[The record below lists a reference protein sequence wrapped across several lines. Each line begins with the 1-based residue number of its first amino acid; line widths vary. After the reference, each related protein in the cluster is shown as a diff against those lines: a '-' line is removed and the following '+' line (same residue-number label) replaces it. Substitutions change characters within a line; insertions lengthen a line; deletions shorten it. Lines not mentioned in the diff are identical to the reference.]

1 MLSRSICRA
10 FRLANLQSVTI
21 ASLLHAQ
28 PYDPTGERLYTYL
41 PADYCATE
49 FELRRCIAANAD
61 EASLTWL
68 RQHHGERQAE
78 RGLVPSRV
86 VAASSASGALGQP
99 CAHCC
104 AFSAPRLQVCMQTDG
119 GAVTSHGLAL
129 RGRTAALS
137 PGGRVLCQASAPP
150 SSVGG
155 TATWGS
161 EDGLLMELEDEIQ
174 REILQYLAP
183 VDASALGQ
191 TCRHW
196 RSLCTEQLHAQ
207 EEPSSPGPRAMCL
220 SLWAR
225 AAEASPPAGD
235 GDGESMASALHW
247 LRVLRHVSLLCA
259 VGNGGTVEEG
269 MGRFQ
274 LSNC

>member
-1 MLSRSICRA
+1 MMLSRSICRA

-78 RGLVPSRV
+78 RGLVPSRG

-137 PGGRVLCQASAPP
+137 PGGRVLSHR
-150 SSVGG
+150 
-155 TATWGS
+155 GS

-183 VDASALGQ
+183 VDASALGR

-207 EEPSSPGPRAMCL
+207 EEPSPGPRAMCL

-225 AAEASPPAGD
+225 AAEASPPAGHD
-235 GDGESMASALHW
+235 SDEESMASALHW

-259 VGNGGTVEEG
+259 VGNGGTVEEV
-269 MGRFQ
+269 MVRFQ
-274 LSNC
+274 LPTVETARADC

>member
-1 MLSRSICRA
+1 
-10 FRLANLQSVTI
+10 
-21 ASLLHAQ
+21 
-28 PYDPTGERLYTYL
+28 
-41 PADYCATE
+41 
-49 FELRRCIAANAD
+49 
-61 EASLTWL
+61 
-68 RQHHGERQAE
+68 
-78 RGLVPSRV
+78 
-86 VAASSASGALGQP
+86 
-99 CAHCC
+99 
-104 AFSAPRLQVCMQTDG
+104 MQTDG

-137 PGGRVLCQASAPP
+137 PGGRVLSHR
-150 SSVGG
+150 
-155 TATWGS
+155 GS

-183 VDASALGQ
+183 VDASALGR

-225 AAEASPPAGD
+225 ATEASPPESMAD
-235 GDGESMASALHW
+235 EESMASALHW

-259 VGNGGTVEEG
+259 VGNGGTVEEV
-269 MGRFQ
+269 MVRVQ
-274 LSNC
+274 LLKPHGADLLKLWPTMRLG